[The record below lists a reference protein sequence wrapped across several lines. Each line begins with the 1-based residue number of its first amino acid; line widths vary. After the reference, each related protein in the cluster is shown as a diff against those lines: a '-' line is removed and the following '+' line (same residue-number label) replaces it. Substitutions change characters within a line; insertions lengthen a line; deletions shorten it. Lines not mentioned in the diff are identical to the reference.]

1 MLGSPSVSKQY
12 LGYYSAVSGCSRGV
26 GQKADESWVLMRGR
40 QNYIPK
46 PSFHPLAAH
55 YAAVNPFLQSLTCRW
70 RLLGFRVV
78 ILSYFS
84 RNRRKQHKIA
94 GSQFAFFCQKSP
106 PYSGKKKICWFLPPS
121 WPLLPPWALC
131 PRSTVPWA
139 LWSALAPGHPHS
151 SSAPSLLS
159 PWEPSHPLLLL
170 ERQVTQVTRGLLR
183 VWGWLLGL
191 AGR

>member
-46 PSFHPLAAH
+46 PSFHPLPARC
-55 YAAVNPFLQSLTCRW
+55 AAVNPFLQSLTCCW

-94 GSQFAFFCQKSP
+94 GSQFALFCQKSP
-106 PYSGKKKICWFLPPS
+106 PYSGKKKDLP
-121 WPLLPPWALC
+121 
-131 PRSTVPWA
+131 V
-139 LWSALAPGHPHS
+139 LAPIVASAATLGPLPQEYCALSTLVCTCSRPS
-151 SSAPSLLS
+151 S
-159 PWEPSHPLLLL
+159 
-170 ERQVTQVTRGLLR
+170 Q
-183 VWGWLLGL
+183 
-191 AGR
+191 